1 MEPIQIDEECAIKK
15 TVSVISFGKEQKG
28 FYLPKV
34 FFENGLVVGDEVEIL
49 MDKRAGVVFFKYP
62 KQAEASQ

>member
-1 MEPIQIDEECAIKK
+1 LEPIQVQVDEECAIKK

-34 FFENGLVVGDEVEIL
+34 FFENGLTIGDEVEL
-49 MDKRAGVVFFKYP
+49 MMDKKSGVVFFKYQ
-62 KQAEASQ
+62 KTAGL